1 MVRLS
6 PAPAVGVVLA
16 ALSDRPAVLARP
28 TVTAR
33 PVPLL
38 IVPSVTVMLAAP
50 LL

>member
-16 ALSDRPAVLARP
+16 ALSERLAALLAP

-33 PVPLL
+33 PVPLE
-38 IVPSVTVMLAAP
+38 
-50 LL
+50 